1 MVKYKIQRRQEES
14 HGVRYIFMP
23 NTYLRK
29 LVELGGMEISNGEK
43 RNWED
48 YVAYGSDIDGHI
60 IAFAR
65 RT

>member
-1 MVKYKIQRRQEES
+1 
-14 HGVRYIFMP
+14 MP

-43 RNWED
+43 RNWGD